1 MHLLG
6 ATFMR
11 ILLLLKALP
20 SKTLYTK
27 VEREHK
33 WTNSQELFTSFS
45 HAQLRATLVS
55 SIPTCFLFSPL
66 LFLIFF
72 NFYFWHTERQS
83 MSGGEAEREGDTEL
97 EAGSRLRAVGTEPD
111 TWLEPRNHEI
121 HEIMTQA
128 EVRHLTDGA
137 TQAPQSSPLY
147 SCINWDT
154 KR

>member
-1 MHLLG
+1 M
-6 ATFMR
+6 F
-11 ILLLLKALP
+11 IF
-20 SKTLYTK
+20 
-27 VEREHK
+27 ERE
-33 WTNSQELFTSFS
+33 
-45 HAQLRATLVS
+45 
-55 SIPTCFLFSPL
+55 
-66 LFLIFF
+66 
-72 NFYFWHTERQS
+72 TECEWGR
-83 MSGGEAEREGDTEL
+83 GREREGDTEL
-97 EAGSRLRAVGTEPD
+97 KAGSRLRAVGTEPD